1 MWKVVK
7 YGMLLLQRLRSLVR
21 DYSNDILLSY
31 KVDYKRIIKILCFH
45 KGNEYIFRNEWFLWN
60 L

>member
-1 MWKVVK
+1 
-7 YGMLLLQRLRSLVR
+7 MLLLQRLRSLVR

-45 KGNEYIFRNEWFLWN
+45 KGNEYIFRNE
-60 L
+60 